1 MFVEDVMTAHP
12 VSVRTTTSV
21 KEALWL
27 LDRYSVTILPVV
39 DRAGRVHGVVS
50 EADLIRDRVPRDP
63 RDRED
68 PGTQEPGPAPPP
80 TVAEVYTPHAVTVRS
95 HDDLADAVEL
105 LTSTAIKS
113 VPVVDRKGVVVGV
126 LSRSDVVHVLARGDS
141 VIEAGIAEQLA
152 ALGYEDWL
160 VDVDEG
166 VVHIDGPS
174 TDHERTL
181 ARIAATTATGVAGV
195 RVG

>member
-12 VSVRTTTSV
+12 VTVRTRTSV
-21 KEALWL
+21 KDALAL
-27 LDRYSVTILPVV
+27 LDRYSVTSMPVV
-39 DRAGRVHGVVS
+39 DGAGRIRGVVS
-50 EADLIRDRVPRDP
+50 EADLIRERVLPDP
-63 RDRED
+63 RERED
-68 PGTQEPGPAPPP
+68 PASARTGFPPAS
-80 TVAEVYTPHAVTVRS
+80 TVADVYTPHAVTVRR

-141 VIEAGIAEQLA
+141 AIEAGITDQLA
-152 ALGYEDWL
+152 SLGYVDWL
-160 VDVDEG
+160 VDVAEG
-166 VVHIDGPS
+166 VVRIEGPS

-181 ARIAATTATGVAGV
+181 ARIAATTAAGAVDV
-195 RVG
+195 RIA